1 MSKKRKKKGYLS
13 LSALPTAV
21 IVFAVAVIVTAIMGT
36 VLGQIQTTQTAN
48 TTAYNTTNYGLVGLT
63 TLATFFSPIAVII
76 AAVVIISLIL
86 GAFAVTR
93 GGGHSGG
100 V

>member
-1 MSKKRKKKGYLS
+1 MSKKKHKKGYLS
-13 LSALPTAV
+13 LSMLPTAV

-48 TTAYNTTNYGLVGLT
+48 TVAYNVTNYGLVGLN

-76 AAVVIISLIL
+76 AAVVIIGLIL

-93 GGGHSGG
+93 HGGGGG